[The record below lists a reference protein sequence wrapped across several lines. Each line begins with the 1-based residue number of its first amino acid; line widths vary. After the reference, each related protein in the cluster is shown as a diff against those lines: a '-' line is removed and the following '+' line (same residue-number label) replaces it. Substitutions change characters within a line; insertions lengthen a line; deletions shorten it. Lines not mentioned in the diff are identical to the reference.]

1 MTTQAK
7 ELTKQAL
14 SLTPEE
20 RIELAETLLT
30 SVDGFASPEIEATWR
45 EEVARRVDEIEKGQA
60 KLIPAEEVHRKARA
74 VVHGARRLSS
84 SR

>member
-1 MTTQAK
+1 MTTPAK

-30 SVDGFASPEIEATWR
+30 SVDGFASPEIGAAWR
-45 EEVARRVDEIEKGQA
+45 EEIGRRVDEIEMGQA

-74 VVHGARRLSS
+74 LVHEPRRLSS

>member
-14 SLTPEE
+14 ALTPEE
-20 RIELAETLLT
+20 RVELAETLLT
-30 SVDGFASPEIEATWR
+30 SVDGFATPEIEAAWLK
-45 EEVARRVDEIEKGQA
+45 EVERRVEEIEMGQA
-60 KLIPAEEVHRKARA
+60 TLIPAEEVHRKVRA
-74 VVHGARRLSS
+74 MVHEARRLSS